1 MSALSE
7 KWLFNFRIFSG
18 GYPDPKAEVR
28 FHVTRKYTLD
38 YAFLDKMI
46 AVEVEGGQ
54 FGVKCRKC
62 GGTGLAKYGRAFAY
76 KCTSCRGTGKVS
88 GGHQSQAGLAR
99 DCEKYNL
106 AQSMG
111 WKVFRFSTSMI
122 EQRKYYLPLF
132 RVLGISEKEKA

>member
-46 AVEVEGGQ
+46 AVEIEGGQ
-54 FGVKCRKC
+54 WTR
-62 GGTGLAKYGRAFAY
+62 GRH
-76 KCTSCRGTGKVS
+76 TRGIGYAS
-88 GGHQSQAGLAR
+88 

-132 RVLGISEKEKA
+132 RTLGISEKEKA